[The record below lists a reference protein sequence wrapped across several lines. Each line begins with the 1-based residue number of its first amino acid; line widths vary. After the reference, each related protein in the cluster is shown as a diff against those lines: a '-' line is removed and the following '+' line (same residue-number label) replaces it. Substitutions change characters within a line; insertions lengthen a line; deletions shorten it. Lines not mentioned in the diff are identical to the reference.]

1 MARPDSWFRLYNTA
15 VDNPKVQRLPDAL
28 FKAWVNLLC
37 IASRHGGRLPGLAD
51 TAFALRVSESVA
63 QSWLVDLEARCLL
76 DRDADGRLVPHDWSE
91 LQFRSD
97 GSKGRMQKYRDRH
110 KHRHGDGERDVTGDV
125 TGDGEGD
132 VTAGTLVTPAVTVQ
146 ETEQIRSDQIRSE
159 PPNPPAGG
167 LARAHDF
174 SKFWEA
180 YPEKIGLK
188 AALAAWEKAVDRPAL
203 ADILAAVA
211 RYVRAKPA
219 DRAWCSPARWLKE
232 GRWNDAPAMTAAAL
246 AGPLTGGRPA
256 EQWRWAAKMLATKK
270 YWPPSFGPQP
280 GLSGCECPPAIL
292 REFNLAEPGPTAA
305 SAASNRRTQA

>member
-91 LQFRSD
+91 LQFKTDRST
-97 GSKGRMQKYRDRH
+97 DRV
-110 KHRHGDGERDVTGDV
+110 KRHRARRSGAPMPDETPHETVGE
-125 TGDGEGD
+125 
-132 VTAGTLVTPAVTVQ
+132 TAGETLHETVGETRHETPP
-146 ETEQIRSDQIRSE
+146 EQNRSDQNRSE